1 MTRYNNPVPIT
12 PIRNVEVALRR
23 LARALAKLTPAKPR

>member
-12 PIRNVEVALRR
+12 PIRNVEKALRR
-23 LARALAKLTPAKPR
+23 LARALAAMSAKKT